1 MTAHSASSRGV
12 TLIEVMIA
20 VGITAVIGAMVMGA
34 FQRTYAS
41 KELAEAQDERFSSG
55 RMALTRIAREL
66 SQAFLSDHYD
76 RKRYREP
83 LTVFRGKDGGE
94 RDDLLFAT
102 MSHERL
108 AQDAKESDQS
118 VVEYK
123 LDRDP
128 ENRDAEALYRREKA
142 RIDEDPEDGGH
153 DDLVARDVKRLTF
166 SFWDAAKKEWVR
178 EWDTTR
184 VERANE
190 LPTLVRVELE
200 LALPDGRV
208 ERLSTA
214 SRVALTRPL
223 PFP

>member
-1 MTAHSASSRGV
+1 MKARGF
-12 TLIEVMIA
+12 TLVEVLVAMA
-20 VGITAVIGAMVMGA
+20 ITAIMGAMVAGA
-34 FQRTYAS
+34 INQVGRSADLTRG
-41 KELAEAQDERFSSG
+41 QDERYAEA
-55 RMALTRIAREL
+55 RRALGRIADEL
-66 SQAFLSDHYD
+66 SMAFVSDRYD
-76 RKRYREP
+76 HARYPNGRPTLFKGREDGV
-83 LTVFRGKDGGE
+83 LFTTMAHVRVYRG
-94 RDDLLFAT
+94 
-102 MSHERL
+102 
-108 AQDAKESDQS
+108 AKESDQS

-142 RIDEDPEDGGH
+142 RIDEEPEDGGH

-190 LPTLVRVELE
+190 LPSLVRVELE

-223 PFP
+223 PYP